1 VLALPYLLVGIVK
14 LFLFFT
20 PCYVNRWQK
29 AAQNRSVWLT
39 TFNFSQRNAKEKSKS
54 RRSHPK
60 ILAKYAFCL
69 VVFFESELWSALE

>member
-1 VLALPYLLVGIVK
+1 M
-14 LFLFFT
+14 
-20 PCYVNRWQK
+20 